1 VLDIEVNPEG
11 TMRAVSDEARKQRA
25 EAILRAAREI
35 AERDGWPAVTTRRLS
50 DAMAVS
56 QPVLYSHFQGMADIQ
71 AQVALQGFGE
81 LTACLSAI
89 DGPPVERLHRV
100 FAAYL
105 AFADRQPAVYDA
117 MFSLSSNLPFAI
129 AETPGVMRAGF
140 QVLADVVAPFAAG
153 QPAALAEVVWST
165 LHGLVW
171 LERTGRLG
179 GGADE
184 RLETFVTLVAG
195 SPRL

>member
-71 AQVALQGFGE
+71 AQVALQGFAE
-81 LTACLSAI
+81 LASSLGAI
-89 DGPPVERLHRV
+89 AGDPVERLRRTC
-100 FAAYL
+100 AAYL
-105 AFADRQPAVYDA
+105 DYASNRPAIYDV
-117 MFSLSSNLPFAI
+117 MFSLSSSLPFASTD
-129 AETPGVMRAGF
+129 TPAVMREAFGAL
-140 QVLADVVAPFAAG
+140 VAVVEPFGARQAEIM
-153 QPAALAEVVWST
+153 AEVLWSA
-165 LHGLVW
+165 LHGMAL
-171 LERTGRLG
+171 LQRTGRLS
-179 GGADE
+179 DMDDQ
-184 RLETFVTLVAG
+184 RLATLVSLVAG
-195 SPRL
+195 CPTP